1 MWLDICTI
9 NLSSTL
15 SILKNSNVNKRLALA
30 DFAPE
35 FSNIRLK
42 KRCLKTLSND
52 ISTLIKSD
60 NQPSKGF
67 QKLDKVELRI
77 YSPMKFFWLAK
88 PTSTSPLRE

>member
-52 ISTLIKSD
+52 ISTLIK
-60 NQPSKGF
+60 
-67 QKLDKVELRI
+67 LDKSAFKRFSKI
-77 YSPMKFFWLAK
+77 G
-88 PTSTSPLRE
+88 